1 MNNYKYLENITSP
14 DDVKKLNNEQLTELC
29 SELRDKIIST
39 AALNGGHVASNLG
52 CVELTV
58 ALHKSFNS
66 PEDQIVWDVGHQCYS
81 HKLLTGR
88 YKDFY
93 TLRKKGGITGFTN
106 PKESEHDIFYSGHSS
121 TSISAAYGLAKAK
134 KIKGEKGYV
143 IAVIGDGS
151 MTGGEAYE
159 GLNNAYSDADN
170 LIIVLNDNQ
179 MSISKNGSSLAANLA
194 KIRSTKGY
202 YRSKMRFEKVLVHI
216 PLIGK
221 WMRKMLIKSKYAL
234 KGALYH
240 STFFE
245 DLGYAYLGPVD
256 GHSLHRLEDIFE
268 IAKLRGQA
276 TIVHVNT
283 IKGKG
288 YHPAEANPTLYHGVG
303 SFDKFTGKVPPS
315 KMNYSKAFSEAICS
329 FAAKDKRICAVTAAM
344 PSGTGLEDFSSR
356 FMDRYFDVGI
366 AEQHA
371 VTFSAGLAKNGM
383 IPVFAVYST
392 FLQRAYDQI
401 IHDVSL
407 QELKVIFAIDRAG
420 FVGDD
425 GQTHQGVF
433 DIPMLIS
440 IPNIKI
446 FAPASYEELNHMM
459 YRAIYKEKCSV
470 AIRYPRGGENI
481 ISDNIIVE
489 DSDYSVFFDSDKKA
503 KLIVTFGRIFSN
515 AYETAKSVNSEGEK
529 VSLLKLNTVKPIS
542 EEAVEY
548 AKQFSEIYFYEESM
562 RAGGIG
568 EHFSALL
575 AEAGFEGKFNLTAVN
590 EEFVEPASVDEQLA
604 MFGLDMNSMKRD
616 IENSGENQA

>member
-1 MNNYKYLENITSP
+1 MNNYKYLENINSP
-14 DDVKKLNNEQLTELC
+14 DDVKKLDNEQLDELC
-29 SELRDKIIST
+29 CELRDKIIST
-39 AALNGGHVASNLG
+39 AAVNGGHVASNLG

-58 ALHKSFNS
+58 ALHKMFNS

-88 YKDFY
+88 YKRFS

-106 PKESEHDIFYSGHSS
+106 PEESEHDIFYSGHSS

-159 GLNNAYSDADN
+159 GLNNAYADSDN

-288 YHPAEANPTLYHGVG
+288 YHPAEADPTLYHGVG

-315 KMNYSKAFSEAICS
+315 KMNYSKAFSQAICS
-329 FAAKDKRICAVTAAM
+329 FAGKDKRICAVTAAM
-344 PSGTGLEDFSSR
+344 PSGTGLEEFSDDYS
-356 FMDRYFDVGI
+356 DRYFDVGI

-383 IPVFAVYST
+383 IPIFAVYST

-407 QELKVIFAIDRAG
+407 QKLKVIFAIDRAG

-440 IPNIKI
+440 IPNIKV

-459 YRAIYKEKCSV
+459 YRAIYKEQSSV
-470 AIRYPRGGENI
+470 AIRYPRGSEYLLSEEVGEING
-481 ISDNIIVE
+481 
-489 DSDYSVFFDSDKKA
+489 DYSIFFDTVQRK
-503 KLIVTFGRIFSN
+503 KLIVTFGRIFAN
-515 AYETAKSVNSEGEK
+515 AYEAAQSLNKDGKK
-529 VSLLKLNTVKPIS
+529 VSVLKLNTIKPVS
-542 EEAVEY
+542 DEAIEY
-548 AKQFSEIYFYEESM
+548 AKGFSEIFFYEESM

-568 EHFSALL
+568 EHFASLL
-575 AEAGFEGKFNLTAVN
+575 AAAGFEGKFILKAVD
-590 EEFVEPASVDEQLA
+590 EEFVEPASVDEQLQ

-616 IENSGENQA
+616 LD

>member
-1 MNNYKYLENITSP
+1 MNNYKYLENINSP
-14 DDVKKLNNEQLTELC
+14 DDVKKLNNEQLNELC
-29 SELRDKIIST
+29 CELRDEIITT
-39 AALNGGHVASNLG
+39 AAVNGGHVASNLG

-58 ALHKSFNS
+58 ALHKMFNS

-88 YKDFY
+88 YKKFS

-106 PKESEHDIFYSGHSS
+106 PEESVHDVFYSGHSS

-159 GLNNAYSDADN
+159 GLNNAYADSDN
-170 LIIVLNDNQ
+170 LIIVINDNQ

-216 PLIGK
+216 PLIGQ
-221 WMRKMLIKSKYAL
+221 WLRRKLMKYKYAL
-234 KGALYH
+234 KGVLYH

-268 IAKLRGQA
+268 IAKLRGKA

-315 KMNYSKAFSEAICS
+315 KMNFSKSFSEAICS
-329 FAAKDKRICAVTAAM
+329 FAEKDKRICAVTAAM
-344 PSGTGLEDFSSR
+344 PSGTGLEEFSSR
-356 FMDRYFDVGI
+356 FADRYFDVGI

-371 VTFSAGLAKNGM
+371 VTFSSGLAKNGM

-407 QELKVIFAIDRAG
+407 QKLKVIFAIDRAG

-440 IPNIKI
+440 IPHIKI

-459 YRAIYKEKCSV
+459 YRAIYKENCPV
-470 AIRYPRGGENI
+470 AIRYPRGGEYKLSEN
-481 ISDNIIVE
+481 VTAE
-489 DSDYSVFFDSDKKA
+489 DSDYSLYFKSDKKK
-503 KLIVTFGRIFSN
+503 KLVVTFGRIFAN
-515 AYETAKSVNSEGEK
+515 AYKAVETLNAAGEEI
-529 VSLLKLNTVKPIS
+529 SLLKLNTIKPIS
-542 EEAVEY
+542 EKAVNY
-548 AKQFSEIYFYEESM
+548 AKQFQEIHFYEESM

-575 AEAGFEGKFNLTAVN
+575 EASGFDGEFKLTAVD

-604 MFGLDMNSMKRD
+604 MFGLDINSMKRD
-616 IENSGENQA
+616 IENSGENKA

>member
-1 MNNYKYLENITSP
+1 MNNYKYLENIASP
-14 DDVKKLNNEQLTELC
+14 EDVKKLNSEQLAELC

-88 YKDFY
+88 YKDFS

-159 GLNNAYSDADN
+159 GLNNAYADADN
-170 LIIVLNDNQ
+170 LIIVINDNQ

-216 PLIGK
+216 PLVGK
-221 WMRKMLIKSKYAL
+221 WMRRALIKSKYAV
-234 KGALYH
+234 KGVLYH

-256 GHSLHRLEDIFE
+256 GHSLHRLGDIFE

-315 KMNYSKAFSEAICS
+315 KMNYSKVFSEAICS

-356 FMDRYFDVGI
+356 FRDRYFDVGI

-481 ISDNIIVE
+481 LSDTIATE
-489 DSDYSVFFDSDKKA
+489 DSDYSVYFDSDKKS

-515 AYETAKSVNSEGEK
+515 AYETAKSVNAEGEG
-529 VSLLKLNTVKPIS
+529 VSLLKLNTIKPIS

-575 AEAGFEGKFNLTAVN
+575 AASGFEGKFNLTAVN

>member
-1 MNNYKYLENITSP
+1 MNNYKYLENINSP
-14 DDVKKLNNEQLTELC
+14 DDVKKLDNEQLTELC
-29 SELRDKIIST
+29 CELRDKIIST
-39 AALNGGHVASNLG
+39 TAVNGGHLASNLG

-58 ALHKSFNS
+58 ALHKMFNS

-88 YKDFY
+88 YNRFS

-106 PKESEHDIFYSGHSS
+106 PEESEHDVFYSGHSS

-159 GLNNAYSDADN
+159 GLNNAYADSDN
-170 LIIVLNDNQ
+170 LIIVINDNQ

-202 YRSKMRFEKVLVHI
+202 YRSKMRFEKLLVHI

-221 WMRKMLIKSKYAL
+221 WLRRKLMKYKYAL
-234 KGALYH
+234 KGVLYH

-256 GHSLHRLEDIFE
+256 GHSLNRLEDIFE

-288 YHPAEANPTLYHGVG
+288 YHPAEADPTLYHGIG
-303 SFDKFTGKVPPS
+303 SFDKLTGKVPPS

-329 FAAKDKRICAVTAAM
+329 FAVKDKRICAVTAAM
-344 PSGTGLEDFSSR
+344 PSGTGLEEFSSR
-356 FMDRYFDVGI
+356 FPDRYFDVGI

-383 IPVFAVYST
+383 IPIFAVYST

-407 QELKVIFAIDRAG
+407 QKVKVILAIDRAG

-440 IPNIKI
+440 IPDIKV

-470 AIRYPRGGENI
+470 AIRYPRGSEYLLNESINFVDG
-481 ISDNIIVE
+481 
-489 DSDYSVFFDSDKKA
+489 DYCTYFDSPKKE
-503 KLIVTFGRIFSN
+503 KLIVTFGRIFAN
-515 AYETAKSVNSEGEK
+515 AYEAAESLNKDGEEVSV
-529 VSLLKLNTVKPIS
+529 LKLNTIKPVS
-542 EEAVEY
+542 AKAVEY
-548 AKQFSEIYFYEESM
+548 AKDFSEIYFYEESM
-562 RAGGIG
+562 RSGGIG
-568 EHFSALL
+568 EHFAALL
-575 AEAGFEGKFNLTAVN
+575 NATGFEGKYRLIAVN
-590 EEFVEPASVDEQLA
+590 EEFVEPASVDEQLQ

-616 IENSGENQA
+616 LE

>member
-1 MNNYKYLENITSP
+1 MNNYKYLENINSP
-14 DDVKKLNNEQLTELC
+14 EDVKKLDNEQLTELC
-29 SELRDKIIST
+29 CELRDEIIST
-39 AALNGGHVASNLG
+39 AAVNGGHLASNLG

-58 ALHKSFNS
+58 ALHKMFNS

-88 YKDFY
+88 YNRFS

-106 PKESEHDIFYSGHSS
+106 PEESEHDVFYSGHSS

-159 GLNNAYSDADN
+159 GLNNAYADSDN
-170 LIIVLNDNQ
+170 LIIIINDNQ

-202 YRSKMRFEKVLVHI
+202 YRSKMRFEKLLVHI
-216 PLIGK
+216 PLIGN
-221 WMRKMLIKSKYAL
+221 WLRRKLMKYKYAL
-234 KGALYH
+234 KGVLYH

-256 GHSLHRLEDIFE
+256 GHSLNRLEDIFE

-288 YHPAEANPTLYHGVG
+288 YHPAEADPTLYHGVG
-303 SFDKFTGKVPPS
+303 SFDKLTGKVPPS

-329 FAAKDKRICAVTAAM
+329 FAGKDKRICAVTAAM
-344 PSGTGLEDFSSR
+344 PSGTGLEEFSSR
-356 FMDRYFDVGI
+356 FPERYFDVGI

-407 QELKVIFAIDRAG
+407 QKVKVIFAIDRAG

-440 IPNIKI
+440 IPDIKV
-446 FAPASYEELNHMM
+446 FAPASYEELKHMM
-459 YRAIYKEKCSV
+459 YRAIYKEKTSV
-470 AIRYPRGGENI
+470 AIRYPRGSEYILNENVG
-481 ISDNIIVE
+481 SVDG
-489 DSDYSVFFDSDKKA
+489 DYSTYFDSPNKK
-503 KLIVTFGRIFSN
+503 KLIVTFGRIFAN
-515 AYETAKSVNSEGEK
+515 AYEAAQSLNKDGEDVSV
-529 VSLLKLNTVKPIS
+529 LKLNTIKPVS
-542 EEAVEY
+542 TEAVEY
-548 AKQFSEIYFYEESM
+548 AKGFSEIYFYEESM
-562 RAGGIG
+562 RSGGIG
-568 EHFSALL
+568 EHFASLL
-575 AEAGFEGKFNLTAVN
+575 AAAGFEGKYRLTAVD
-590 EEFVEPASVDEQLA
+590 EEFVEPASVDEQLQ

-616 IENSGENQA
+616 LK

>member
-1 MNNYKYLENITSP
+1 MNNYKFLENINSP
-14 DDVKKLNNEQLTELC
+14 DDVKKLDNEQLDELC
-29 SELRDKIIST
+29 CELRDKIIST
-39 AALNGGHVASNLG
+39 AAVNGGHVASNLG
-52 CVELTV
+52 VVELTV
-58 ALHKSFNS
+58 ALHKMFAS

-88 YKDFY
+88 YNDFS

-106 PKESEHDIFYSGHSS
+106 PEESEHDIFYSGHSS

-288 YHPAEANPTLYHGVG
+288 YHPAEANPTLFHGVG
-303 SFDKFTGKVPPS
+303 SFDKLTGKVPPS
-315 KMNYSKAFSEAICS
+315 KMNYSKAFSKAICS
-329 FAAKDKRICAVTAAM
+329 FAQSDKRICAVTAAM
-344 PSGTGLEDFSSR
+344 PSGTGLEEFSSR
-356 FMDRYFDVGI
+356 FSDRYFDVGI

-383 IPVFAVYST
+383 VPIFAVYST
-392 FLQRAYDQI
+392 FFQRAYDQI

-407 QELKVIFAIDRAG
+407 QKVKVIFAIDRAG

-440 IPNIKI
+440 VPEIKV

-459 YRAIYKEKCSV
+459 YSAIYKEKCSV
-470 AIRYPRGGENI
+470 AIRYPRGSEDIPGEDI
-481 ISDNIIVE
+481 GVGE
-489 DSDYSVFFDSDKKA
+489 GDYSVFFDNPDKK
-503 KLIVTFGRIFSN
+503 KLIVTFGRIFAN
-515 AYETAKSVNSEGEK
+515 AYVAAKELNQDGEK
-529 VSLLKLNTVKPIS
+529 VCVLKLNTIKPVS
-542 EEAVEY
+542 EEAIEY
-548 AKQFSEIYFYEESM
+548 AKQFSDIYFYEESM

-568 EHFSALL
+568 EHFSSLL
-575 AEAGFEGKFNLTAVN
+575 AATGFKGKFKLTAVS
-590 EEFVEPASVDEQLA
+590 EEFVEPASVEQQLE
-604 MFGLDMNSMKRD
+604 MFGLDKNSMKRD
-616 IENSGENQA
+616 IENSGKNKA

>member
-1 MNNYKYLENITSP
+1 MNNYKYLENINSP
-14 DDVKKLNNEQLTELC
+14 ADIKKLDNEQLEELC
-29 SELRDKIIST
+29 RELREEIVST
-39 AALNGGHVASNLG
+39 TAVNGGHVASNLG

-58 ALHKSFNS
+58 ALHKMFNS

-88 YKDFY
+88 YKSFS

-159 GLNNAYSDADN
+159 GLNNAYSDSDN
-170 LIIVLNDNQ
+170 LIIIINDNQ
-179 MSISKNGSSLAANLA
+179 MSISKNGSSLAGNLA

-202 YRSKMRFEKVLVHI
+202 YRTKLRFEKIIVHI

-221 WMRKMLIKSKYAL
+221 WLRKTLMQYKYAL
-234 KGALYH
+234 KGVLYH

-245 DLGYAYLGPVD
+245 DLGYSYLGPVD
-256 GHSLHRLEDIFE
+256 GHSLRRLEDIFE
-268 IAKLRGQA
+268 IAKLTRGA

-303 SFDKFTGKVPPS
+303 SFDKFTGKVPSS
-315 KMNYSKAFSEAICS
+315 KMNYSKDFSEAICS
-329 FAAKDKRICAVTAAM
+329 FAEKDKRICAVTAAM
-344 PSGTGLEDFSSR
+344 PSGTGLEEFSSR
-356 FMDRYFDVGI
+356 FSDRYFDVGI

-383 IPVFAVYST
+383 IPIFAVYST

-407 QELKVIFAIDRAG
+407 QDLKVIFAVDRAG

-433 DIPMLIS
+433 DIPMFIS
-440 IPNIKI
+440 IPYIKI
-446 FAPASYEELNHMM
+446 FAPSSYDELNHMM
-459 YRAIYKEKCSV
+459 YRAIYKETTSV
-470 AIRYPRGGENI
+470 AIRYPRGGETAL
-481 ISDNIIVE
+481 SDEVGFE
-489 DSDYSVFFDSDKKA
+489 DSDYSVYFNCKNKD
-503 KLIVTFGRIFSN
+503 KLIVTFGRTFAN
-515 AYETAKSVNSEGEK
+515 AYEAAKSLKSEGEE
-529 VSLLKLNTVKPIS
+529 VSVLKLNIIKPIS
-542 EEAVEY
+542 DEAVEY
-548 AKQFSEIYFYEESM
+548 AKHFSDIYFYEESM
-562 RAGGIG
+562 RSGGVG
-568 EHFSALL
+568 EHFFALL
-575 AEAGFEGKFNLTAVN
+575 AAKGYQGKFNLKAVD

-604 MFGLDMNSMKRD
+604 MFGLDTNSMKRD
-616 IENSGENQA
+616 IKNSGKNKA